1 MHFNDGQIPV
11 EYMRYVGRKTT
22 FIVFSALILLMLL
35 VFSVSMGAVHIPV
48 WDVIDA
54 IRGAEV
60 AKRFEI
66 IIWNIRLPQA
76 LAAIVAGMG
85 LSASG
90 LVMQAVLR
98 NPLGSPITLG
108 LTHAAAFGAAFS
120 VMILGSGAM
129 TSSAV
134 GAVVINSPSLTI
146 GVAFTFSMLT
156 TLIIIGIAHMRGTS
170 PEVMILTGV
179 ALNALFTAGTLF
191 LQFFADDVQLAAM
204 VFWTFGDAARAD
216 WGELGIMSVVT
227 CAAII
232 YFLFNRWNYNAMDAG
247 NETAKGLGVRVE
259 SVRLWGM
266 VVAALVTS
274 VLVSFL
280 GIISFVGLIC
290 PHMVRRVVGD
300 DQRFLLPATTITG
313 GVLLLASDTVARTML
328 APNILPVSI
337 LTAFLGAPVFIYLIL
352 TRYSR

>member
-1 MHFNDGQIPV
+1 MHFHDGQIPRD
-11 EYMRYVGRKTT
+11 YMRYVGRKTA
-22 FIVFSALILLMLL
+22 FIILTALTLVGLL
-35 VFSVSMGAVHIPV
+35 VYSVSTGAVHIPAL
-48 WDVIDA
+48 DVMDA
-54 IRGAEV
+54 FLGAEGS
-60 AKRFEI
+60 KRYEI

-76 LAAIVAGMG
+76 LAAVVAGAG

-90 LVMQAVLR
+90 LVMQSVLR

-120 VMILGSGAM
+120 VMVLGAGEM
-129 TSSAV
+129 TSSNV
-134 GAVVINSPSLTI
+134 GAVSINNPSLTI
-146 GVAFTFSMLT
+146 AVAFAFSMLT
-156 TLIIIGIAHMRGTS
+156 TLVIVGVARMRGTS

-216 WGELGIMSVVT
+216 WAELAIMTVVT
-227 CAAII
+227 LASVA
-232 YFLFNRWNYNAMDAG
+232 YFLCNRWNYNAMEAG
-247 NETAKGLGVRVE
+247 NETAKGLGVKVE
-259 SVRLWGM
+259 RVRLWGM
-266 VVAALVTS
+266 IIAALMTS

-300 DQRFLLPATTITG
+300 DQRFLMPASALVG
-313 GVLLLASDTVARTML
+313 GALLLASDTVARTIM